1 MLFNIPADKHTKRE
15 IKEMLRSHPE
25 IKFVSLVGLDIGG
38 YDTDEKIPVEHF
50 MDNMD
55 NFLVKGVQTDGS
67 SVVLPKIAAINNQ
80 VDSKFVETTGQIIFG
95 VLIKGFKFE
104 NQLME
109 DHFNENYMESTQFP
123 KADFKG
129 YIKNIKDIN
138 FSKEGN
144 YPIQIEGTLTI
155 HGIPQ
160 KVSTNGT
167 LQINEGKPA
176 IVGEFS
182 VKIKDYGIKGLYIG
196 EKIANEA
203 IIKVNCKYQN

>member
-1 MLFNIPADKHTKRE
+1 MNQINKMKKLISLMLLMLGLQITMVQNLNAQKVYATKTGQIFFNAT
-15 IKEMLRSHPE
+15 
-25 IKFVSLVGLDIGG
+25 GG
-38 YDTDEKIPVEHF
+38 AVP
-50 MDNMD
+50 
-55 NFLVKGVQTDGS
+55 
-67 SVVLPKIAAINNQ
+67 IAAVNNQ

-109 DHFNENYMESTQFP
+109 DHFNENYMESTQYP

-129 YIKNIKDIN
+129 YIKNIKEVD
-138 FSKEGN
+138 FTKEGS
-144 YPIQIEGTLTI
+144 YPIKIEGILNIHATPQNVATTGTI
-155 HGIPQ
+155 Q
-160 KVSTNGT
+160 VK
-167 LQINEGKPA
+167 EGKPA

-203 IIKVNCKYQN
+203 KIKVNCKYQN

>member
-1 MLFNIPADKHTKRE
+1 MNLISNIKTTTLALLL
-15 IKEMLRSHPE
+15 I
-25 IKFVSLVGLDIGG
+25 VGIQ
-38 YDTDEKIPVEHF
+38 F
-50 MDNMD
+50 
-55 NFLVKGVQTDGS
+55 S
-67 SVVLPKIAAINNQ
+67 SVQNVYAQKVYATKTGQLFFNATGGLEKIAAINNQ
-80 VDSKFVETTGQIIFG
+80 VDTKFVETTGQIIFG

-109 DHFNENYMESTQFP
+109 DHFNENYLESTQFP

-129 YIKNIKDIN
+129 YIKNIKEVD
-138 FSKEGN
+138 FTKDAT

-203 IIKVNCKYQN
+203 KIKVNCKYQN

>member
-1 MLFNIPADKHTKRE
+1 MKLILTIKTTTVALLLIIGLQLSCVQNVTAQKVYATKTGQLFFNATG
-15 IKEMLRSHPE
+15 
-25 IKFVSLVGLDIGG
+25 GL
-38 YDTDEKIPVEHF
+38 E
-50 MDNMD
+50 
-55 NFLVKGVQTDGS
+55 
-67 SVVLPKIAAINNQ
+67 KIAAINNQ
-80 VDSKFVETTGQIIFG
+80 VDTKFVETTGQIIFG

-109 DHFNENYMESTQFP
+109 DHFNENYMESTQYP

-129 YIKNIKDIN
+129 YIKNIKEVD
-138 FSKEGN
+138 FTKDAT

-155 HGIPQ
+155 HGTPQ

-203 IIKVNCKYQN
+203 KIKVNCKYQN